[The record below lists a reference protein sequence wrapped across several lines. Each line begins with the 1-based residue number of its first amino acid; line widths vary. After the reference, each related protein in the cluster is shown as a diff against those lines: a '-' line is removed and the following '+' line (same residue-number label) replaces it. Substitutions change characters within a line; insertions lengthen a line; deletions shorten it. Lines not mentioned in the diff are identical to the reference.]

1 MRKSRSPVFKVLV
14 ASAVMSLFIIPAS
27 GAQAVGAPTP
37 LEKTEIG
44 NTTDVGQTSTR
55 YAQKRGRPSASRPG
69 GGRPSAGRP
78 GGGRPSAG
86 RPGGGRPSAG
96 RPGEGRPSAGRP
108 GGGRNVNINR
118 NVNVTVKHRGAGWR
132 GARWGAVAFGVTM
145 GAVITVAASTPP
157 PPPHSSLCW
166 TWTNSAK
173 TTGYWYYC
181 SGP

>member
-1 MRKSRSPVFKVLV
+1 MFGVTMMRRSGIQVVNALI
-14 ASAVMSLFIIPAS
+14 ASAVIGLSAFSSGDAEAIGSRVSVEHTGQKHTAPA
-27 GAQAVGAPTP
+27 G
-37 LEKTEIG
+37 
-44 NTTDVGQTSTR
+44 DTSRR
-55 YAQKRGRPSASRPG
+55 YAQRRGGRPG

-86 RPGGGRPSAG
+86 RPGGD
-96 RPGEGRPSAGRP
+96 
-108 GGGRNVNINR
+108 RNVNINR
-118 NVNVTVKHRGAGWR
+118 NVNVTVKHRGYGWR

-145 GAVITVAASTPP
+145 GAIITVAASTPP